1 MTWGTFGAV
10 HISTLVLSAA
20 IIAGLYFFLRNRSD
34 KVQTAVMGILS
45 LSGIAAMI
53 FNLVAWGSPLE
64 YLPFHLCS
72 LTAIVLPFAV
82 ITKSK
87 IANNLLLLWAL
98 GAALALVVNTAQA
111 DFNVFSWTFFFY
123 YIPHTLEFGLVILS
137 FALKRAEL
145 DARCIL
151 STIAITFTVYTAVH
165 CINLA
170 VNSYCVRENILN
182 PDGLLVRVNYM
193 YSLVPENPVLEML
206 YTKPYFY
213 MFNTIPLIVVYLG
226 VIYAPQIVRLA
237 RRKKKLA

>member
-20 IIAGLYFFLRNRSD
+20 IIAGLYFLLRNRSD

-45 LSGIAAMI
+45 LSGVAAMI

-82 ITKSK
+82 FTKSK
-87 IANNLLLLWAL
+87 VLNNLLLLWAL
-98 GAALALVVNTAQA
+98 GAALALIVNTAQA
-111 DFNVFSWTFFFY
+111 DFKILSWTFFFY
-123 YIPHTLEFGLVILS
+123 YIPHTLEFGLVILN

-151 STIAITFTVYTAVH
+151 STVAITFAVYTAVH

-170 VNSYCVRENILN
+170 VNAYCARENILN
-182 PDGLLVRVNYM
+182 AAGQLVRVNYM

-206 YTKPYFY
+206 YTEPYFY
-213 MFNTIPLIVVYLG
+213 MFNAIPLIVVYLG
-226 VIYAPQIVRLA
+226 AIYAPQIVRFV
-237 RRKKKLA
+237 RRKKLA